1 MTQSWQG
8 GEGPVT
14 ADKHVFC
21 LLGWVYSEF
30 FNFLFFDLK
39 EHLGKKESLTK
50 VLLIFLE
57 L

>member
-1 MTQSWQG
+1 MTPSWQG

-21 LLGWVYSEF
+21 LIGGYILS
-30 FNFLFFDLK
+30 FLIFFDLK

>member
-21 LLGWVYSEF
+21 LIGGYILCFNFF
-30 FNFLFFDLK
+30 FNLN

>member
-1 MTQSWQG
+1 MTPSWQG

-21 LLGWVYSEF
+21 LIGGYILSF
-30 FNFLFFDLK
+30 FNFFYDLK